1 MTLWSSRDAIAR
13 FAGED
18 AEAVVVP
25 PEAQALLS
33 RYDERAVHWDVPL
46 AVTLD
51 SARPSSA

>member
-18 AEAVVVP
+18 AEAAVVP